1 MRKKLFGEEGRDGMG
16 HVSVASTIENLGKIL
31 PTTQE
36 GPYVTLSLSASTS
49 RVTLLA
55 QITCHNLRCGEIF
68 SPHKTL
74 FCENATGSSG
84 LGS

>member
-1 MRKKLFGEEGRDGMG
+1 MG
-16 HVSVASTIENLGKIL
+16 QVSVASAIDNLGKIL
-31 PTTQE
+31 STSQE
-36 GPYVTLSLSASTS
+36 GPSVTLSFSASTS

-68 SPHKTL
+68 SPHGTL

-84 LGS
+84 LGSESKVQGLIDRVF